1 VKRSMYVV
9 LAGLAMAISPPT
21 FGKNRAIEIAIYG
34 IGPPADVAAVDT
46 VRQVIGHAIG
56 NGVIDRFIV
65 TGYGIEGGF
74 SACTQAAPTIESD
87 ELTAFVKQLRSVHPR
102 PGTTAYLVAPTAN
115 CDADDQVA
123 CTQEAKSCPDGSYV
137 GRQPPTCE
145 FAPCP

>member
-1 VKRSMYVV
+1 MKKLIHVV
-9 LAGLAMAISPPT
+9 LMGLAVAISPPT
-21 FGKNRAIEIAIYG
+21 FGKNRAIEIAING

-46 VRQVIGHAIG
+46 VRQVIGHAVG

-65 TGYGIEGGF
+65 TSYAIEGGF
-74 SACTQAAPTIESD
+74 SACAQAAPTIESD
-87 ELTAFVKQLRSVHPR
+87 ELTALVQQLRSVHPR
-102 PGTTAYLVAPTAN
+102 PGTTAYFVAPTAN

-123 CTQEAKSCPDGSYV
+123 CTHEAKACPDGSYV